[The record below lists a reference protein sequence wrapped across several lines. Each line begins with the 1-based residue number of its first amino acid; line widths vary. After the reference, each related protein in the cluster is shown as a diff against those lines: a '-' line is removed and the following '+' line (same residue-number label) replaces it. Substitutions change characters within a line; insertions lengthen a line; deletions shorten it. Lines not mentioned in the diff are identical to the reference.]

1 MLCIPDTL
9 AKRSEP
15 DVVAGTKRGRI
26 RQILRSHAFRTAYQ
40 PIIRLADNRIEGL
53 ECLTRFEVEPYRSP
67 DQWFRDAEEVGL
79 GADLEFDT
87 MAAALGGLRA
97 IPTPDYLALNV
108 SPHAATDPRLVQL
121 LSGVDLHRIVLEI
134 TEHAPIC
141 DYAPIIRALWP
152 LRAQGARVAIDDV
165 GAGYANMRHILSLQP
180 DLMKLDVSL
189 TKDIDRCPTR
199 AALVTCLAQFGR
211 VIGAR
216 TIAEG
221 VETSSQLQTLRLLG
235 VDAVQGYLFGHPA

>member
-1 MLCIPDTL
+1 MLSIPDTL
-9 AKRSEP
+9 TKRSEP
-15 DVVAGTKRGRI
+15 DVATRSKRGCI
-26 RQILRSHAFRTAYQ
+26 RQILRTHAFRTAYQ
-40 PIIRLADNRIEGL
+40 PIVRLADNCIEGL

-97 IPTPDYLALNV
+97 IPPHDYLALNV
-108 SPHAATDPRLVQL
+108 SPCALADPRLARL
-121 LSGVDLHRIVLEI
+121 LSGIDLRQIVLEI

-165 GAGYANMRHILSLQP
+165 GAGYANMLHILSLQP

-189 TKDIDRCPTR
+189 TKDIDRCATR

-221 VETSSQLQTLRLLG
+221 VETSSQLRTLRMLG
-235 VDAVQGYLFGHPA
+235 VDAAQGYLFGHPA